1 MKKLGIIAALPAEAK
16 CLQSKK
22 INFLKP
28 FEIEKNIFLCV
39 SGIGYQSSLHA
50 AKELIKLNVNGLIS
64 WGVAG
69 GICKSVHSGDLIL
82 AKAVTNQ
89 EKIYKISNKWH
100 RKIENHFHNSFCKIL
115 SGDIVSTKKICA
127 TSIEKTK
134 LFKETGALA
143 IDMESFAMAEI
154 AKTNN
159 LDFIIIRSI
168 ADDANLNLPEAVI
181 ENIDNFGRLK
191 IVKFII
197 SCLLR
202 PTQISKIILL
212 AKNYK
217 KALKSLKKISVELK
231 KENFLYFP

>member
-1 MKKLGIIAALPAEAK
+1 MKKLGIIAAIPAEAK

-22 INFLKP
+22 IKFSEP

-39 SGIGYQSSLHA
+39 SGVGYQSSLHA
-50 AKELIKLNVNGLIS
+50 TKKLIELNVDGLIS
-64 WGVAG
+64 WGIAG
-69 GICKSVHSGDLIL
+69 GICKSIHSGDLIL

-89 EKIYKISNKWH
+89 EKSYKTSNKWC
-100 RKIENHFHNSFCKIL
+100 RKIENYFHNSLCKIL

-154 AKTNN
+154 AETNN
-159 LDFIIIRSI
+159 LDFIIIRAI

-202 PTQISKIILL
+202 PTQINKIILL
-212 AKNYK
+212 AKNYR
-217 KALKSLKKISVELK
+217 KALKSLKNISIELK